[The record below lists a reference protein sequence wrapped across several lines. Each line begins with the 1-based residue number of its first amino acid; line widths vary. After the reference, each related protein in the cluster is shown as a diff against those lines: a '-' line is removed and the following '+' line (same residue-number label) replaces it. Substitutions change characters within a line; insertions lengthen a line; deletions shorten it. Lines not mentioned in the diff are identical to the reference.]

1 MKPVECPYE
10 IMLLNSQ
17 QLIIPKDYQRRLR
30 PNRVDAIVSD
40 FDERIANEP
49 KVSCRNGRYY
59 VFDGQHTI
67 DARVAKNGGRPLPI
81 RCKVYYGMTESD
93 EALLFAK
100 QTGASARLTPGEKIR
115 ANIFGGEEV
124 EMWFL
129 RVNESLG
136 LTLDYDQKPGYKRIA
151 CIKTAFEEFQTIGED
166 KYKEALSLLLA
177 AWNGDPDSLRAAN
190 IRGMC
195 RFVALYHGEYNH
207 KRMVMQLRKVD
218 PLTIY
223 REGRAIGSSL
233 TGYKKYL
240 YQVYRIYNGNSKKYA
255 LPLKF

>member
-1 MKPVECPYE
+1 
-10 IMLLNSQ
+10 
-17 QLIIPKDYQRRLR
+17 
-30 PNRVDAIVSD
+30 
-40 FDERIANEP
+40 
-49 KVSCRNGRYY
+49 
-59 VFDGQHTI
+59 
-67 DARVAKNGGRPLPI
+67 
-81 RCKVYYGMTESD
+81 MTEID

-100 QTGASARLTPGEKIR
+100 QTSVSARLIPGEKIR

-166 KYKEALSLLLA
+166 KYKEALGLLLA

-190 IRGMC
+190 VRGMC
-195 RFVALYHGEYNH
+195 RFMALYHGEYNP
-207 KRMVMQLRKVD
+207 KRMVTQLRKVD

-233 TGYKKYL
+233 AGYKKYL
-240 YQVYRIYNGNSKKYA
+240 YQVYRIYNGSSKKVCA
-255 LPLKF
+255 APEILRCLP

>member
-17 QLIIPKDYQRRLR
+17 QLIIPKDYQRRLQ
-30 PNRVDAIVSD
+30 PNRVNAIVSD

-49 KVSCRNGRYY
+49 KASCRNGRYY

-100 QTGASARLTPGEKIR
+100 QTGVSARLTPGEKIR

-151 CIKTAFEEFQTIGED
+151 CIKTAFEEFQAIGED
-166 KYKEALSLLLA
+166 KYKEALGLLLA
-177 AWNGDPDSLRAAN
+177 AWNGDPDSLRATN

-195 RFVALYHGEYNH
+195 RFVALYHGEYNP
-207 KRMVMQLRKVD
+207 KRMVTQLRKVD

-240 YQVYRIYNGNSKKYA
+240 YQVYRIYNGSSKKYA